1 MSNLPFLKKKVWPTE
16 RKMSGVSKYGYSE
29 DDELIE
35 QSLNELIHAIETK
48 DHNQLSMALKAL
60 IDCVMNK
67 ESEKSDAPDS
77 LEEASSI

>member
-1 MSNLPFLKKKVWPTE
+1 MSNLPFLKPKVWPTK
-16 RKMSGVSKYGYSE
+16 RKMSGISKYGFSE

-35 QSLNELIHAIETK
+35 QSLNELIHAVESK
-48 DHNQLSMALKAL
+48 DHKQASMALKAL

-77 LEEASSI
+77 QQEASSI